1 MFSIIGFVWTI
12 VIGAVVGGLA
22 RLLLRGQQN
31 ISLLWTTVLGIV
43 GAFIGD
49 AAARCLGVVVTS
61 GIDWIRWGLSIVAA
75 MIAISIYLRLTGK
88 K

>member
-1 MFSIIGFVWTI
+1 MFNILALAGMI
-12 VIGAVVGGLA
+12 VPGAIVGGLA
-22 RLLLRGQQN
+22 LLLLRGKQN
-31 ISLLWTTVLGIV
+31 ISLLWTIVLGMVGAIV
-43 GAFIGD
+43 GRIVAGFF
-49 AAARCLGVVVTS
+49 GVAVTP

>member
-12 VIGAVVGGLA
+12 VIGAIIGALA
-22 RLLLRGQQN
+22 RLLLREQQN

-49 AAARCLGVVVTS
+49 SAARSLGVAVTP
-61 GIDWIRWGLSIVAA
+61 GIGWIRWGLSIVAA
-75 MIAISIYLRLTGK
+75 MIAISIYVRLTVK

>member
-12 VIGAVVGGLA
+12 VIGAVVGCLA

-49 AAARCLGVVVTS
+49 AAARSLGVVATS